1 MRVLETWIGS
11 WDDVSAAKEAAT
23 AQLRQG
29 ADVIIHDTDAASF
42 GMFQA
47 VREASEAGA
56 TAWAIGTNN
65 DQNGIAPEITLGSA
79 VIRIPQS
86 FLEVARLWS
95 IGQLGGAPVYSG
107 MREGVVDYVPNPV
120 VVERYPEALL
130 DEIAEARRAIL
141 TGELEVPR
149 AVVVEGESGGG

>member
-1 MRVLETWIGS
+1 MGRSGVRVLETWIGS

-56 TAWAIGTNN
+56 TAWAIGTRSRP
-65 DQNGIAPEITLGSA
+65 AWRHSP
-79 VIRIPQS
+79 P
-86 FLEVARLWS
+86 
-95 IGQLGGAPVYSG
+95 P
-107 MREGVVDYVPNPV
+107 
-120 VVERYPEALL
+120 
-130 DEIAEARRAIL
+130 
-141 TGELEVPR
+141 
-149 AVVVEGESGGG
+149 